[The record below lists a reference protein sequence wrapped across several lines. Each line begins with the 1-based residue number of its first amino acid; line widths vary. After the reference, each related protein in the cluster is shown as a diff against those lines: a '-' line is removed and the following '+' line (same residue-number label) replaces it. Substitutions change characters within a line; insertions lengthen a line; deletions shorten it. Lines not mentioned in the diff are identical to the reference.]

1 MDKKH
6 IGVRAYIVFTMLV
19 FLAIGVIVKVFLLQ
33 VMPDERALAIAQNFT
48 YKIIE
53 IEPSRG
59 QILSSDGSLL
69 ATSVPEYE
77 IRWDAKAPYDEKVYR
92 EKIDSLCRAFAN
104 YFGDRSATEY
114 QSLFRKARADK
125 DRYKKIID
133 HINYNQLQDLKKFPF
148 IKKGFSKS
156 GFILIQKDKRRK
168 PFGQLAARTIGLER
182 EENKVGLEL
191 FYDDLLS
198 GKKGQQ
204 LQEKIA
210 GGIWKPMTDE
220 FIVDPEPGCDIV
232 ATIDVHL
239 QDVAHAALTRQ
250 LLANNAEWGC
260 AIVMEVQT
268 GYVKAIANLSLNT
281 ETGTYEER
289 LNYAISTT
297 VEPGST
303 MKLASLMACLDE
315 GLIQLDDSVE
325 TGNGIAYFYKKPM
338 HDSNWDKGGNG
349 TITAEQVFEKSSNI
363 GTAKLVKK
371 SFGNNPQLF
380 LDKLR
385 QFGLGQK
392 LGIDLPGEQEPK
404 LYSKV
409 NEGKWSGL
417 SLTQMSI
424 GYETEYTPL
433 QMLALYN
440 AVANNGK
447 FVRPLFVQEVLKN
460 GRSIEKKKP
469 VVLVEKICKDET
481 LAQCR
486 QMMEGVMQKGGTA
499 ESVFRNSPYTVAG
512 KTGTAWIHGGGGGD
526 YVEHNYRASFVGYF
540 PANAPKYS
548 CIVVINNPRNGVY
561 YGGAVSAP
569 VFKELADKIFSTE
582 LEFHAP
588 QQANDSTALAQ
599 AKIPVSKNGY
609 GKDLH
614 TVLTA
619 LQIPINQD
627 TQSDWINTTTEE
639 KGVQLSERRIVKGIV
654 PNVVGM
660 GLKDALYLLESQ
672 GMSVRVMG
680 SGKVKRQSVAPGAA
694 IKTNPFI
701 TIELL

>member
-6 IGVRAYIVFTMLV
+6 IGVRAYIVFTVLV
-19 FLAIGVIVKVFLLQ
+19 IFAISVIVKVFLLQ
-33 VMPDERALAIAQNFT
+33 VMPDDRALSIAQNFT

-77 IRWDAKAPYDEKVYR
+77 IRWDSKAPYDESVYR

-104 YFGDRSATEY
+104 YFGDRTATQY
-114 QSLFRKARADK
+114 QALFRQARANK

-133 HINYNQLQDLKKFPF
+133 HINYNQLQALKKFPF

-191 FYDDLLS
+191 FYNDLLS

-250 LLANNAEWGC
+250 LVANNAEWGC

-268 GYVKAIANLSLNT
+268 GYVKAIANLSLNPT
-281 ETGTYEER
+281 SGTYEES
-289 LNYAISTT
+289 LNYAIAQA

-315 GLIQLDDSVE
+315 GLIELNDSVE

-371 SFGNNPQLF
+371 SFGSNPQLF
-380 LDKLR
+380 LDKLH
-385 QFGLGQK
+385 QFGLGQA
-392 LGIDLPGEQEPK
+392 LGIDLPGEQAPK

-409 NEGKWSGL
+409 GEGKWSGL

-424 GYETEYTPL
+424 GYETQFTPL
-433 QMLALYN
+433 QILSLYN

-447 FVRPLFVQEVLKN
+447 FVRPLFVQEIIKN

-469 VVLVEKICKDET
+469 VVLIDKICKDET

-512 KTGTAWIHGGGGGD
+512 KTGTAWIHGGGD

-588 QQANDSTALAQ
+588 QQANDSLAIAQ
-599 AKIPVSKNGY
+599 AKIPVSKNGN

-639 KGVQLSERRIVKGIV
+639 KGVQLSERKVVKGIV

-680 SGKVKRQSVAPGAA
+680 SGKVKRQSVSPGTA
-694 IKTNPFI
+694 IKSNPFI